1 MFIFPRFPRSLS
13 ENGFSQHGT
22 APPAAPE
29 ESNSSSDRK
38 QYIKRALTKAV
49 TEGGLRLDFQ
59 PQWDGQ
65 GINLVGVEALVRWQD
80 PKLGNVPPAEF
91 IPIAE
96 ETGLVTAIGE
106 WVLDTACRQYKIW
119 QAQGVPAFL
128 LGVNLSL
135 QQLQKAD
142 FAETVR
148 CILEETNMPAAQLQ
162 LEVTEG
168 LIFRDLQN
176 TIGVLRDLQ
185 RLGVHLAIDDFGTG
199 YSSLSVLKELPVHT
213 LKIDKS
219 FLEDLETHQK
229 AEVIIESIINLG
241 QRLQLVVVA
250 EGVETESQLHL
261 LQSLRCDVLQGFFF
275 SCPLSEDKMTHYL
288 HHCCSAKTLSRA
300 IASY

>member
-13 ENGFSQHGT
+13 ENNFSQPDIAT
-22 APPAAPE
+22 PASAE
-29 ESNSSSDRK
+29 ESNDYSERK
-38 QYIKRALTKAV
+38 QYIKQALTKAV
-49 TEGGLRLDFQ
+49 TERGFSLDFQ

-65 GINLVGVEALVRWQD
+65 GINLVGVEALIRWQD
-80 PKLGNVPPAEF
+80 HRLGSISPTEF

-96 ETGLVTAIGE
+96 EVGLVTGIGE
-106 WVLDTACRQYKIW
+106 WVLGAACRQYKMW
-119 QAQGVPAFL
+119 QAQGLPPFL

-142 FAETVR
+142 FVETIQR
-148 CILEETNMPAAQLQ
+148 ILEETAMPPAQLQ

-168 LIFRDLQN
+168 LIFKDLQH

-185 RLGVHLAIDDFGTG
+185 RLGVRLAIDDFGTG

-219 FLEDLETHQK
+219 FLADLETHQK
-229 AEVIIESIINLG
+229 AEVILESIINLG
-241 QRLQLVVVA
+241 QRLHLIVVA

-261 LQSLRCDVLQGFFF
+261 LQSLQCDVLQGFFF
-275 SCPLSEDKMTHYL
+275 SCPLNEDRMTHYL
-288 HHCCSAKTLSRA
+288 HHCSPARTSTKA
-300 IASY
+300 IAA

>member
-13 ENGFSQHGT
+13 ENSLSQHGI
-22 APPAAPE
+22 ARPASTE
-29 ESNSSSDRK
+29 KNDSSSNRK
-38 QYIKRALTKAV
+38 QYIKQALTKVV

-80 PKLGNVPPAEF
+80 PKLGNVSPEEF

-96 ETGLVTAIGE
+96 EVGLVTAIGK
-106 WVLDTACRQYKIW
+106 WVLNTACRQYQVW

-135 QQLQKAD
+135 QQLQEAD
-142 FAETVR
+142 FAETVQR
-148 CILEETNMPAAQLQ
+148 ILAETGMPPAQLQ

-168 LIFRDLQN
+168 LIFQDLQH

-288 HHCCSAKTLSRA
+288 HHCCSAKTSSKA
-300 IASY
+300 IASC

>member
-13 ENGFSQHGT
+13 ENGFSQHGI
-22 APPAAPE
+22 APPVSPE
-29 ESNSSSDRK
+29 ESNSSSSRK

-49 TEGGLRLDFQ
+49 AERGFSLDFQ

-80 PKLGNVPPAEF
+80 SKLGNVSPAEF

-96 ETGLVTAIGE
+96 EAGLVTAIGE

-119 QAQGVPAFL
+119 QTQGVPAFL

-142 FAETVR
+142 FAETVQR
-148 CILEETNMPAAQLQ
+148 ILGETGMPPCQLQ

-168 LIFRDLQN
+168 LIFQDLQH

-185 RLGVHLAIDDFGTG
+185 RLGVHWAIDDFGTG
-199 YSSLSVLKELPVHT
+199 YCSLSVLKELPVHT

-229 AEVIIESIINLG
+229 AGVIIESIINLG

-261 LQSLRCDVLQGFFF
+261 LQSLQCDVLQGFFF

-288 HHCCSAKTLSRA
+288 HHCCSAKTLSKA
-300 IASY
+300 IAS